1 MKHKR
6 LFITLACILALLV
19 AMICLLPWPTRI
31 SLETTGIEVS
41 EDGTV
46 INDCTISIEGWKL
59 DYLFRQDTMA
69 IDKLEINA
77 YKNQTF
83 DLPIPYHAPLFSIV
97 YDEFDY
103 TIYDVYF
110 PDLNQYR
117 SVKICLDKD
126 TDWFVIESR
135 ERYFIVSNDD
145 NADLQAYWELCKDAI
160 KK

>member
-6 LFITLACILALLV
+6 LFIILACVLVLLV

-31 SLETTGIEVS
+31 SMETTGIEVS
-41 EDGTV
+41 EDGTY
-46 INDCTISIEGWKL
+46 IGDCNIRMKGWKL
-59 DYLFRQDTMA
+59 DYLFRDDTVA

-77 YKNQTF
+77 YKNQTL
-83 DLPIPYHAPLFSIV
+83 DLPSPDHAPLINFV

-110 PDLNQYR
+110 ADLNQYR
-117 SVKICLDKD
+117 SVIICLDKD

-135 ERYFIVSNDD
+135 ERYFIASNDN
-145 NADLQAYWELCKDAI
+145 NADLQAYWELCKDEI

>member
-6 LFITLACILALLV
+6 LFIILACVLVLLV

-31 SLETTGIEVS
+31 SMETTGIEVS
-41 EDGTV
+41 EDGTYLG
-46 INDCTISIEGWKL
+46 DCNIRMKGWKL
-59 DYLFRQDTMA
+59 DYLFRDDTVA

-77 YKNQTF
+77 YKNQTL
-83 DLPIPYHAPLFSIV
+83 DLPSPFHTHLSTIV
-97 YDEFDY
+97 HDEFDY
-103 TIYDVYF
+103 TVYDVYF

-135 ERYFIVSNDD
+135 ERYFIASNDD
-145 NADLQAYWELCKDAI
+145 NADLQAYWELCKDEAR
-160 KK
+160 K